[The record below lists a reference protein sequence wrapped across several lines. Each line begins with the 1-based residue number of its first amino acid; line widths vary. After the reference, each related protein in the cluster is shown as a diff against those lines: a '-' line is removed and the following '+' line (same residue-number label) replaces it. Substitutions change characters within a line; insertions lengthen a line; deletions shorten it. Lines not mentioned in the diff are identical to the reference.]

1 MQPPYVM
8 SFRKRLY
15 NRGYRD
21 IRIYRYKIDGV
32 LYWSVSALEPL
43 SLTRVERDCS
53 IDFLLKSFR

>member
-53 IDFLLKSFR
+53 IDFY